1 MTTIIYTPEE
11 EIKFKNELKDLVTNY
26 PRVFAKMLTDNSRKY
41 LLDFINNKTPLLQ
54 APCYKVSTKIYWLL
68 NNLTAFPTCRYCGKT
83 LDKINVIITVG
94 YRPFC
99 SIACSSKDKTVREK
113 YKNTCLNRFG
123 VQNPSQADCVKRK
136 KRNTTLQTYGVD
148 SPGKSEVIKQKIRT
162 TCLKKYGVDS
172 VFKTNSFKASAK
184 ATIKQ
189 KYGVEHQCQ
198 SDSVKRKITTT
209 HLKRYGVKYPMQS
222 AIIQQKIK
230 ATMVKRYGVENSMQ
244 NTSIR
249 RSASKK
255 YQYKSIMFDSAPE
268 LALYI
273 YLKDHNIPFTYQPK
287 TDFCYTFNNKQHKY
301 MPDFKIND
309 RYVEIKGNHLLDKET
324 NTWVNPWNSDLNELY
339 EAKHQCCLD
348 NNVKILYTNT
358 YMSYVNYVNDKYGKD
373 YLKKFKTAE
382 G

>member
-1 MTTIIYTPEE
+1 MNTIIYTPEE
-11 EIKFKNELKDLVTNY
+11 TNKLKAELVVLVTNY
-26 PRVFAKMLTDNSRKY
+26 PKVFAKMLTASSRKY

-54 APCYKVSTKIYWLL
+54 APCYKVSTKIYWVL
-68 NNLTAFPTCRYCGKT
+68 NGLTDFPKCQHCGKT

-123 VQNPSQADCVKRK
+123 VQNPSQSDCVKRK
-136 KRNTTLQTYGVD
+136 KRNTSLQTYGVD

-172 VFKTNSFKASAK
+172 VFKVNSIKASIK

-189 KYGVEHQCQ
+189 RYGVEHQCQ

-209 HLKRYGVKYPMQS
+209 HLKRHGVKYPMQS
-222 AIIQQKIK
+222 ATIQQKIK
-230 ATMVKRYGVENSMQ
+230 ATMLKRYGVANSAQ
-244 NTSIR
+244 HH
-249 RSASKK
+249 ASRIKQQQR
-255 YQYKSIMFDSAPE
+255 YCFEDVNFDSAPE

-273 YLKDHNIPFTYQPK
+273 YLKDHNIPFTYQPE
-287 TDFCYTFNNKQHKY
+287 TDFWYTFNNKQHKY
-301 MPDFKIND
+301 IPDFKIGD
-309 RYVEIKGNHLLDKET
+309 EYVEIKGNHLLDKET
-324 NTWVNPWNSDLNELY
+324 NTWVNPWNSDLDELY

-348 NNVKILYTNT
+348 NNVKILYTE
-358 YMSYVNYVNDKYGKD
+358 D
-373 YLKKFKTAE
+373 YQQYLDYINKLYSTKHLQQFKKE
-382 G
+382 